1 MQNIRPVWLEINLD
15 AIAHNVRTIKEIV
28 GRNTQIIAV
37 VKANAYGHGA
47 VEVSQVALENGVAIL
62 AVGVVEEG
70 IILRKVGIKAP
81 ILICGLTLED
91 QLEPL
96 LSYNLTP
103 TICDLQILEAL
114 SKVAGENGKTVGIHI
129 KIDTGMGRLG
139 ISPPKTLNFV
149 KKISKM
155 RNIKI
160 EGIFTHLAATNEKDG
175 IYTKMQFDEY
185 KKALL
190 ELEKEGINIPLKHI
204 ANSAAILN
212 SSSMY
217 LDAVRPGI
225 ILYGLFP
232 SPKSER
238 TVELKPAAEFKT
250 KIIFLK
256 KVSPGKSIGYGRT
269 YITTKPTKV
278 ATLPVGYADG
288 YSRLLSNKGEV
299 LVRGER
305 APIIGRICMDL
316 CMIDVTHIPQ
326 VQIGDE
332 VVLWG
337 RQGSEIIWAEEI
349 AGKIGSIVYEVIC
362 MVDKERV
369 PRVFIKDGKPFKV
382 KSLVGDNKL

>member
-70 IILRKVGIKAP
+70 IILRKAGIKAP

-369 PRVFIKDGKPFKV
+369 PRVFIKDEKLFKV

>member
-70 IILRKVGIKAP
+70 IILRKAGIKAP

-139 ISPPKTLNFV
+139 VSPPKTLNFV

-238 TVELKPAAEFKT
+238 TVELKPATEFKT

>member
-1 MQNIRPVWLEINLD
+1 MQNIRPGWVEINLD
-15 AIAHNVRTIKEIV
+15 AVAHNVRTIKRIV

-47 VEVSQVALENGVAIL
+47 VEVSQVALENGVTML

-70 IILRKVGIKAP
+70 IVLRKAGIKAP
-81 ILICGLTLED
+81 ILICGLTPEN

-96 LSYNLTP
+96 LSYNLVP
-103 TICDLQILEAL
+103 TICNLQTLETL
-114 SKVAGENGKTVGIHI
+114 SKIAGKNGKTAGVHI

-139 ISPPKTLNFV
+139 IPPPDTLNFV
-149 KKISKM
+149 KKIRGMK
-155 RNIKI
+155 NIKI
-160 EGIFTHLAATNEKDG
+160 DGIFTHLAAADEEDG
-175 IYTKMQFDEY
+175 VYTRMQLDKY
-185 KKALL
+185 KKTLL

-232 SPKSER
+232 SPKTKR

-256 KVSPGKSIGYGRT
+256 KISPGKSIGYGRT
-269 YITTKPTKV
+269 YTTTKPTKV

-288 YSRLLSNKGEV
+288 YSRLLSNKAKV
-299 LVRGER
+299 LVRGQR

-316 CMIDVTHIPQ
+316 CMIDVTHIPE
-326 VQIGDE
+326 VRIGDE
-332 VVLWG
+332 VILWG
-337 RQGSEIIWAEEI
+337 KQNSETIWAEEI
-349 AGKIGSIVYEVIC
+349 AEKIGSIVYEVIC

>member
-70 IILRKVGIKAP
+70 IILRKAGIKAP

-139 ISPPKTLNFV
+139 VSPPKTLNFV

-326 VQIGDE
+326 IQIGDE

-382 KSLVGDNKL
+382 KSLVGDNML